1 MALEGE
7 RVQDVGIDRGAEEA
21 RPAALTPAEILT
33 QLIPSEGARLLR
45 VVRRALGAG
54 GRRRTD
60 PEDVVQEVWARA
72 FARLDQLETRD
83 PSGVRSW
90 LTQIARNCSL
100 DALRRHQSACTTTAA
115 EPVLTRPSIDHEP
128 RAREAHES
136 RTCALGRLAPEE
148 RMVVWLRA
156 QGLCW
161 ETVRLVMGKPT
172 IRVARRVYARAR
184 VRVPILESLY

>member
-1 MALEGE
+1 MK
-7 RVQDVGIDRGAEEA
+7 DVGIEGGAAEA
-21 RPAALTPAEILT
+21 VSPAPTPAELLT
-33 QLIPSEGARLLR
+33 HLIPTEDARLRR
-45 VVRRALGAG
+45 VVRRALGAS

-60 PEDVVQEVWARA
+60 PDDVVQEVWARA

-83 PSGVRSW
+83 PSGIRSW

-100 DALRRHQSACTTTAA
+100 DALRRHQNACTTTSA
-115 EPVLTRPSIDHEP
+115 EPVLARPSIDHEP

-148 RMVVWLRA
+148 RVVVWLRA

-161 ETVRLVMGKPT
+161 ETVRLVMDKPT
-172 IRVARRVYARAR
+172 IRVARRVYARAQ
-184 VRVPILESLY
+184 VRVPILASLY